1 MNQFS
6 INQHQP
12 ELADD
17 AYVAPGAMVMGKVRM
32 AEKSSLWFNSV
43 LRGDNEM
50 ITLGEETN
58 FQDLSMGHTDPGFP
72 LIIGNRV
79 TVGHNCILHGCS
91 IEDDCLIGMGSIIM
105 NGCMIGRGSIIGAG
119 SILLENQEIP
129 PFSLVVGSPGQVKK
143 TYDEKIIEKIRISSS
158 VYAARAAKFLKELER
173 I

>member
-6 INQHQP
+6 INQYQP

-17 AYVAPGAMVMGKVRM
+17 AYVAPGAMVMGKVRI

-72 LIIGNRV
+72 LTIGNRV

-105 NGCMIGRGSIIGAG
+105 NGCHIGRGSIIGAG
-119 SILLENQEIP
+119 SVLLEGQKIP
-129 PFSLVVGSPGQVKK
+129 PFSLVVGLPGKIVK
-143 TYDEKIIEKIRISSS
+143 TYDESILITIRKSAT
-158 VYAARAAKFLKELER
+158 VYADRASQYLKGLER